1 MTRRYRRR
9 RGRPNAVDAIV
20 SAVVIG
26 AVLYGAILAFTAIS
40 TNAVGVLAGFVTGVV
55 FRHILKVPTVRVMW
69 RRQ

>member
-26 AVLYGAILAFTAIS
+26 GVLYGAIAAFTAINTS
-40 TNAVGVLAGFVTGVV
+40 TVAILAAFVTG
-55 FRHILKVPTVRVMW
+55 FTLRHILKVPTIRVMW
-69 RRQ
+69 RRR